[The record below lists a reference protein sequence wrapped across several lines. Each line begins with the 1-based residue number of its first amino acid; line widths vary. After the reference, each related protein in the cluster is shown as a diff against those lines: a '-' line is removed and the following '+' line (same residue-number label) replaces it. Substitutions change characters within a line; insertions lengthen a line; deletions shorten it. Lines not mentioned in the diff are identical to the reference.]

1 MRKEQG
7 ERKERKRGEKQIV
20 GKKERW
26 KQRLPK
32 LNGRRD
38 EETEKERKKLEI
50 KTSNKK
56 REHGKK
62 DKVKLMQVTMKK
74 HKNGRYKEKLVS
86 QGFIQ

>member
-38 EETEKERKKLEI
+38 EETEKERKK
-50 KTSNKK
+50 
-56 REHGKK
+56 
-62 DKVKLMQVTMKK
+62 
-74 HKNGRYKEKLVS
+74 
-86 QGFIQ
+86 